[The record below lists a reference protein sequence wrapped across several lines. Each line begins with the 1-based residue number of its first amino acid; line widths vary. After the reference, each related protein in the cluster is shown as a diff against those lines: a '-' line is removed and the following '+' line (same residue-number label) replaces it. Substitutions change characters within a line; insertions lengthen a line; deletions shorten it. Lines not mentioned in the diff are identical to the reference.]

1 MKNYSFGKNNKT
13 GKDKKSAKIKKTGST
28 VLLTSIFAVINL
40 SGCSESFQPVPVSQ
54 CGKVVKHTTSIL
66 KKLAKPQAEMIQEC
80 RKFTDEQRGCAMQ
93 ASIVHDLAKCAK
105 L

>member
-1 MKNYSFGKNNKT
+1 MT
-13 GKDKKSAKIKKTGST
+13 IKKLSN
-28 VLLTSIFAVINL
+28 LVITIPFVAILGL
-40 SGCSESFQPVPVSQ
+40 SGCSENYQPIPVEQ
-54 CGKVVKHTTSIL
+54 CGKVVKHSTSIL

-93 ASIVHDLAKCAK
+93 ASIVADLANCAK

>member
-1 MKNYSFGKNNKT
+1 MT
-13 GKDKKSAKIKKTGST
+13 IKKLSNLVITT
-28 VLLTSIFAVINL
+28 PIVAVLGL
-40 SGCSESFQPVPVSQ
+40 SGCSENYQPIPVEQ
-54 CGKVVKHTTSIL
+54 CGKVVKHSTSIL

-93 ASIVHDLAKCAK
+93 ASIVADLANCAK